1 MYHNQEVDKKGN
13 FKITEGYYA
22 DSLFDYY
29 KLASDLIDSLHDL
42 SVGGHVQAQYCLSVL
57 NTLHSKLEWIL
68 DTHPKS

>member
-1 MYHNQEVDKKGN
+1 MYHDQEVDKQGH

-29 KLASDLIDSLHDL
+29 KLVSNLIDSLHDL
-42 SVGGHVQAQYCLSVL
+42 SMADNEQADYCFSVL